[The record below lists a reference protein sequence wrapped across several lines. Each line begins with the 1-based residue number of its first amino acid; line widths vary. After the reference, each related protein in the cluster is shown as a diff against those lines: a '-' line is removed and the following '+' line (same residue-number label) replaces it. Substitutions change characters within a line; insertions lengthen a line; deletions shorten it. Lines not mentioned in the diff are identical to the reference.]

1 MNSGRSTRWGCVAF
15 AALLTGFMS
24 APAYATDGYFQY
36 GYGARQ
42 KALGGAGVA
51 DSRDATAASLNPA
64 GLVDVDD
71 QVDLSVTVF
80 SPWREMTGGGEPG
93 FTPMGTVES
102 DRNYF
107 AIPNFAWSKQFRGNP
122 LFDVAAISVYGN
134 GGMNTSYPAF
144 DRPAPDCGGVGGSGV
159 FCAGKMGVD
168 LQQMFISLALAKK
181 ITPTMSV
188 GVAPIIARQQIKLQG
203 LDAFKGWTSP
213 SDAGY
218 VTGNGLNAS
227 WGAGVRAGFQWAITP
242 TIRLGVAGNSRIY
255 MQEFDKYRGLF
266 AEHGDFD
273 IPASIQ
279 GGIAIDLKHNLTFMA
294 DYKYINYS
302 SIKSIANPST
312 NNTAPLGA
320 DNGAGFGWDDVN
332 VFKFGLEWRATP
344 ASTYR
349 IGYSHTDNPIQSR
362 DVMFNIIAPGVV
374 QDHFTAGA
382 EFKLSDKVDF
392 EIAGAYVPEVTV
404 KGAELDT
411 PNTNPNHTV
420 DISMYQYEVTAGF
433 KYHMGEPVEPLK

>member
-1 MNSGRSTRWGCVAF
+1 VAIV
-15 AALLTGFMS
+15 ALLSGLMS

-64 GLVDVDD
+64 GLVGVED
-71 QVDLSVTVF
+71 QVDVSVTLF
-80 SPWREMTGGGEPG
+80 SPWREMTGGPGGG
-93 FTPMGTVES
+93 FTPVGTVES
-102 DRNYF
+102 NRNYF
-107 AIPNFAWSKQFRGNP
+107 AIPNFAWSKQFKGNP

-134 GGMNTSYPAF
+134 GGMNTSYPAV
-144 DRPAPDCGGVGGSGV
+144 DRSPLECGPGGSGV

-203 LDAFKGWTSP
+203 LDMFAGMS
-213 SDAGY
+213 SDPGY
-218 VTGNGLNAS
+218 VTGNGIDAS
-227 WGAGVRAGFQWAITP
+227 WGAGVRVGFQWAITP
-242 TIRLGVAGNSRIY
+242 NIRLGVAGNSRIY

-266 AEHGDFD
+266 AEQGDFD

-279 GGIAIDLKHNLTFMA
+279 GGVAVDLARNLTFMA

-332 VFKFGLEWRATP
+332 VFKVGLEWRATP

-349 IGYSHTDNPIQSR
+349 VGYSHTDNPIQSR
-362 DVMFNIIAPGVV
+362 DVMFNVIAPGVV

-382 EFKLSDKVDF
+382 EFKLSDKVAF

-404 KGAELDT
+404 KGAEIL
-411 PNTNPNHTV
+411 PGNPNHTV

-433 KYHMGEPVEPLK
+433 KYHMGVSAEPLK